1 MICQSMQELIPQVMF
16 IFFGN
21 QSKKKVS
28 FPMQRSFEVK
38 FDKKSERV
46 ITDSRGR
53 TADALFMNLESV
65 ALAIEGS
72 DFSIP
77 EDNFVPTA
85 R

>member
-1 MICQSMQELIPQVMF
+1 MKLGKE
-16 IFFGN
+16 
-21 QSKKKVS
+21 
-28 FPMQRSFEVK
+28 
-38 FDKKSERV
+38 SERV

-72 DFSIP
+72 DLSIL
-77 EDNFVPTA
+77 EDKFVPSA